1 MAMELQHD
9 GGYGPAGRT
18 TLLIIDFGSQVTQL
32 IARRIREIGV
42 YCEIWPCQTATADRI
57 EVLNPGAI
65 VLSGSPASASGAD
78 ALQPPAAIFADRRP
92 VLGICYGQQ
101 IMAVMQGGAVEA
113 ASCREFGRARI
124 RIAEGQ
130 DSHPILAG
138 LFVDGEETVWMSH
151 GDRVTAMPPG
161 FVTLAASDNSPHA
174 IIAHPD
180 TGQIG
185 MQFHPEVTHTDNGQR
200 FLENFVKLAGLSR
213 DWSMATLLERS
224 LARIRERV
232 GSDRIICAVSG
243 GIDSTVTAALIHK
256 AVPGQLTCI
265 FVDHGM
271 MRLNEAEE
279 TVALFREHVGIPLLH
294 LEKQDLFL
302 RELAGVTHPEDK
314 RRIIGRL
321 FIEVFSEAARSLSD
335 VKCLAQGTL
344 YPDVIESVSATGSAS
359 ATIKS
364 HHNVGGLP
372 EELDL
377 ELVEPLRE
385 LFKDEVRALGRE
397 IGLPAAAL
405 GRHPFPGPGL
415 AIRCP
420 GAITADQLDILRQA
434 DAIFIDQIRQHG
446 LYDSIWQA
454 FAALLPVHSVGVMG
468 DSRTYEQC
476 CALRA
481 VTSTDGMTADS
492 YAFDHAF
499 LTETAT
505 RIVNEVAGINR
516 VLYDITSKPPA
527 TIEWE

>member
-1 MAMELQHD
+1 MQAEVPVM
-9 GGYGPAGRT
+9 
-18 TLLIIDFGSQVTQL
+18 LLIIDFGSQVTQL
-32 IARRIREIGV
+32 IARRIRAMGV
-42 YCEIWPCQTATADRI
+42 YCEIWPCQAVTADRI
-57 EVLNPGAI
+57 EALDPGAI
-65 VLSGSPASASGAD
+65 VLSGSPSSADGAD
-78 ALQPPAAIFADRRP
+78 ALQPPKDIFAGQRP

-101 IMAVMQGGAVEA
+101 IMAAMQGGRVEA
-113 ASCREFGRARI
+113 APSREFGRARI
-124 RIAEGQ
+124 RIAPGQ

-138 LFVDGEETVWMSH
+138 LFAAGVETVWMSH

-161 FVTLAASDNSPHA
+161 FVTLAASDSSPHA
-174 IIAHPD
+174 IIANPA

-185 MQFHPEVTHTDNGQR
+185 MQFHPEVTHTENGIR
-200 FLENFVKLAGLSR
+200 FLENFVKLAGLPR
-213 DWSMATLLERS
+213 DWSVTTLLERS

-243 GIDSTVTAALIHK
+243 GIDSTVTAALIHR

-271 MRLNEAEE
+271 LRLNEAEE
-279 TVALFREHVGIPLLH
+279 TVVMFREHFNIPLIH
-294 LEKQDLFL
+294 LEEEVLFL
-302 RELAGVTHPEDK
+302 RELTGITHPEEK
-314 RRIIGRL
+314 RKIIGKL
-321 FIEVFSEAARSLSD
+321 FIDVFTEAARELAGI
-335 VKCLAQGTL
+335 KYLAQGTL

-372 EELDL
+372 ENLDL
-377 ELVEPLRE
+377 ELLEPLRE
-385 LFKDEVRALGRE
+385 LFKDEVRELGRE
-397 IGLPAAAL
+397 LGLPEAFL
-405 GRHPFPGPGL
+405 RRHPFPGPGL

-420 GAITADQLDILRQA
+420 GAITAGHLEILRRA
-434 DAIFIDQIRQHG
+434 DAIFIDQIRKHG

-481 VTSTDGMTADS
+481 VTSSDGMTADS
-492 YAFDHAF
+492 YPFDHAF

-505 RIVNEVAGINR
+505 RIVNEVVGINR
-516 VLYDITSKPPA
+516 VLYDVTSKPPA